1 MRTTLRHLLLSSDPI
16 QQSRLKVWA
25 TSVVGFVLF
34 SIVQVVEVS
43 FGLLDRAMSDA
54 LIVAMACSALF
65 FYTMFR
71 TRANLRFRDPG
82 LTLPQLVV
90 GCGLSL
96 WSYAV
101 TGPARGAILLILV
114 STLMYG
120 MFALTPRQSRA
131 LAAGALAGLAGVML
145 WRTHTDPAG
154 YPWRLEIVHFLFATI
169 VMWTMASLSEQL
181 GALRAKL
188 GRQAK
193 ELKQA
198 MEQLKLLATR
208 DELTQIHNRRHMS
221 ELMEQQARQHERS
234 GAPMCIAL
242 LDIDLFKSINDRH
255 GHAAGD
261 KVLQHFAATAKEVLR
276 SSDLLSRWGGEEF
289 LVLFPD
295 TPVDLAQVAL
305 ERLHERLAGD
315 TLDVLGPER
324 RITFS
329 AGLTAWVAGE
339 TLETTTERA
348 DQAMYGAK
356 TAGRNRTFV
365 VFSPVAPLPEPLL
378 REGVGIA
385 RPTPPSALPQ
395 HWQ

>member
-1 MRTTLRHLLLSSDPI
+1 MSTLLRNLLLSSDPI
-16 QQSRLKVWA
+16 QQVRLKVWA
-25 TSVVGFVLF
+25 TAAVGFVLF
-34 SIVQVVEVS
+34 SLVQVVEVW
-43 FGLLDRAMSDA
+43 FGLLDRTMSNA
-54 LIVAMACSALF
+54 LIAAMAGSALF
-65 FYTMFR
+65 FYALFR
-71 TRANLRFRDPG
+71 TRTNLRFRDPG
-82 LTLPQLVV
+82 LTLPQLVIGV
-90 GCGLSL
+90 GLSL

-120 MFALTPRQSRA
+120 MFSLTARQSRG
-131 LAAGALAGLAGVML
+131 LAASALVALAGVMV
-145 WRTHTDPAG
+145 WRSRTDPAG
-154 YPWRLEIVHFLFATI
+154 YPWRLEVVHFLFASI
-169 VMWTMASLSEQL
+169 VMWTMASLSEHL

-198 MEQLKLLATR
+198 MEQLKQLATR

-221 ELMEQQARQHERS
+221 ELMGIEARQHERS

-261 KVLQHFAATAKEVLR
+261 KVLQHFARAAQEVLR
-276 SSDLLSRWGGEEF
+276 SSDLLCRWGGEEF

-295 TPVDLAQVAL
+295 TPVDLAHIAL
-305 ERLHERLAGD
+305 ERLHQRLADEEIAG
-315 TLDVLGPER
+315 LAPGQRLS
-324 RITFS
+324 FS

-339 TLETTTERA
+339 PIEATTERA

-356 TAGRNRTFV
+356 TGGRKRTSV
-365 VFSPVAPLPEPLL
+365 VFSPTAPLPEHA
-378 REGVGIA
+378 RELVGISLSTKH
-385 RPTPPSALPQ
+385 PALAQ